1 MGNIEIRFRNNQVYF
16 LKNHGMSSEKFENQI
31 KSFKYSDIYEK
42 YKSIKDEYGVE
53 QTHFPAVNIVFY
65 KSIFDNCAVITPDK
79 FFEEYL
85 KFYKNLFALCDNNM
99 VEYSGKK
106 FDMDALAG
114 RILRTYPSLIRDFD
128 FYLLLFESNKFE
140 QVIYSCEKDIEGKDI
155 IIKNHGN
162 EYTVSLFVDTVRSNS
177 FKKIKNLFRH
187 KDLENEIKLPLNLKQ
202 ARRCG
207 DFMLYSKKDVEFVAK
222 RIH

>member
-1 MGNIEIRFRNNQVYF
+1 
-16 LKNHGMSSEKFENQI
+16 
-31 KSFKYSDIYEK
+31 
-42 YKSIKDEYGVE
+42 
-53 QTHFPAVNIVFY
+53 
-65 KSIFDNCAVITPDK
+65 
-79 FFEEYL
+79 
-85 KFYKNLFALCDNNM
+85 M

-177 FKKIKNLFRH
+177 FKKINNLFRH
-187 KDLENEIKLPLNLKQ
+187 KDLGNEIKLPLNLKQ

-207 DFMLYSKKDVEFVAK
+207 DFMLYSKKDIEFVAK
-222 RIH
+222 TTH